1 VTATARRADVAG
13 TASLLGAGLLFGT
26 TFVVMQEAVE
36 RAEVLPFLAVRF
48 AVGAVV
54 LLPFALRRPSAPG
67 ELRVGVLAG
76 LCLLAGYLFQTVGLQ
91 YTSSTSSAFITYLL
105 VVFVPILTAV
115 LTRRPPERSVVIAV
129 VLAVTGLLLLSGGL
143 DGFGRGELLTLGCA
157 FAFAVH
163 ILILGRTSH
172 RYDPVRLTCWQVAVV
187 SLACVGPGIGS
198 GGYGFDAGVWA
209 AAVFCGVAATALAF
223 LGQVYGQ
230 RVVPASRAAIL
241 LLAEPVSAA
250 FLGYL
255 TGERLGWNGALGAV
269 TILAGVI
276 VAELGPRRP
285 PTLGGEL
292 GLPDAEPQRIDPD
305 S

>member
-1 VTATARRADVAG
+1 
-13 TASLLGAGLLFGT
+13 
-26 TFVVMQEAVE
+26 
-36 RAEVLPFLAVRF
+36 VRF

-230 RVVPASRAAIL
+230 RVVPAVRSVPRRAGACRAAR
-241 LLAEPVSAA
+241 
-250 FLGYL
+250 GR
-255 TGERLGWNGALGAV
+255 GGGDHRGRLDPGRCANARDA
-269 TILAGVI
+269 LAGRLRGGGLRGRGHT
-276 VAELGPRRP
+276 ACGRLRRAPGGDGGTPDRRP
-285 PTLGGEL
+285 HPGRVG
-292 GLPDAEPQRIDPD
+292 
-305 S
+305 